1 MDIFEAMDSNRAMR
15 RLKPDPVPRELLE
28 KLVHA
33 ATRAPSAGNSQL
45 WDFVVVTERGDMRF
59 LAEKVQRHMSTRSWG
74 RETEGNEPQAR
85 LMRAVR
91 YLVTHFEDV
100 PAVIFCCI
108 QNSYPNEKQPEP
120 LPMWSTIYPAT
131 QNLLLAARALGL
143 GAVMTTFQIAAENE
157 IKEHFGIPKD
167 VYVASTIP
175 IGYPMG
181 KFGPLG
187 RKPLDE
193 VMHWSRWGAGA
204 AHST

>member
-1 MDIFEAMDSNRAMR
+1 MDVFEALDSNRAMR

-45 WDFVVVTERGDMRF
+45 WGFVVVTERDDMNF
-59 LAEKVQRHMSTRSWG
+59 LAEIVQRRISTRGWP
-74 RETEGNEPQAR
+74 EGDEPHAR

-91 YLVTHFEDV
+91 YLVTHFQDV
-100 PAVIFCCI
+100 PAVIFCCVRDA
-108 QNSYPNEKQPEP
+108 YPNEQEP
-120 LPMWSTIYPAT
+120 NSLFMWSTIYPAT

-143 GAVMTTFQIAAENE
+143 GAAMTTFQISAEDE
-157 IKEHFGIPKD
+157 IKEYFGIPED
-167 VYVASTIP
+167 VHIASTIP

-193 VMHWSRWGAGA
+193 VLHWGRWGGA
-204 AHST
+204 A